1 MKDSKA
7 IFYKTGFKYT
17 DLEKSQQALD
27 FFALLLKGFD
37 RQELEQNFS
46 KDFYEKLYL
55 EAKSISKKAI
65 APHSNAYY
73 SSIFVFQKQ
82 GEFFVHAG
90 ANIDPQKKENLKN
103 AKFRNCA
110 EKQAS
115 LSALEA
121 DNLGNEFLKILVLF
135 RLDNKSKKLNSQKL
149 LPCKDCF
156 EKYIL
161 DLQKNNGV
169 MIIISEEMQADDFIL
184 GCALDKKISFAD
196 KFRFLFF
203 YKEDMNN
210 LNLEAQLG
218 ANVT

>member
-1 MKDSKA
+1 MPA
-7 IFYKTGFKYT
+7 QI
-17 DLEKSQQALD
+17 L
-27 FFALLLKGFD
+27 
-37 RQELEQNFS
+37 
-46 KDFYEKLYL
+46 
-55 EAKSISKKAI
+55 I
-65 APHSNAYY
+65 H
-73 SSIFVFQKQ
+73 
-82 GEFFVHAG
+82 
-90 ANIDPQKKENLKN
+90 KKENLKN